1 MTKKNEHKRLIPARN
16 YHTNKGDYSDE
27 HGLDPSNMS
36 CSYDEYPIDQEILE
50 QALASNRS
58 NAWQEELYRGTRFQ
72 RKARSGRPS
81 KIVMNRF

>member
-1 MTKKNEHKRLIPARN
+1 MTKKNEHKRLIPARS
-16 YHTNKGDYSDE
+16 YHTDKGDYSDE

-58 NAWQEELYRGTRFQ
+58 NDWQAELYRDMRFQ

>member
-1 MTKKNEHKRLIPARN
+1 MTKKYEHKRLIPARN
-16 YHTNKGDYSDE
+16 YHTTKGDYSEE

-58 NAWQEELYRGTRFQ
+58 NAWQVELYVGMRYK
-72 RKARSGRPS
+72 RKARSGRPP

>member
-1 MTKKNEHKRLIPARN
+1 MTKKNEHKRLIPARS
-16 YHTNKGDYSDE
+16 YHTDKGDYSEE

-36 CSYDEYPIDQEILE
+36 CSYDEYPIDQDILE

-58 NAWQEELYRGTRFQ
+58 NAWQVELYVGMRYK